1 MKHVLAR
8 CMIGLLVATLAV
20 PAFAQPEKEAFVP
33 KSQGSRDL
41 PQTKREADKK
51 GPSLGGETFVRPRGK
66 ATVDTKWKEAFDLL
80 KKLIESTPDENPEKP
95 ELYYRLSEMFWERA
109 SSTEIRGFDEEEAC
123 LKAKGSSEAAQG
135 QCRGIRD
142 AKVSEAQGYR
152 DQAIKVYKHIV
163 QKFPSYPRLDEVLFA
178 LAFNFLRKGDIEGAK
193 KIFVELIRRY
203 PDSGRMPDTLLNLG
217 EIYFEEGQVEQ
228 ASKFYGK
235 VAENYRDAPVY
246 GYALYKLGWCFFNL
260 QKYTEAMRQF
270 LAVIEHTN
278 KQTTGTNRLSLK
290 REAQKDLVRTY
301 VNIEGANPTKAIA
314 FFRKVAPDDYLEL
327 AERLADL
334 YSVTGQFQKSN
345 ELFREL
351 IRLRPKEY
359 IVLSYQIRIA
369 ENTRNLGQD
378 PVEGVR
384 ELKRLVSLWQTVK
397 DAKDAKPEQ
406 VQRDKELI
414 EEQLRQVTVN
424 YHQQYAKTKAEK
436 DAAITLELY
445 SDYVKVFPD
454 GPNAYDMT
462 FYYAEFLY
470 QQKKWKEAAN
480 AYERAL
486 EIKPEGEHTK
496 DAAQGTVL
504 AYKKL
509 LQPKQ
514 DNGDAKSDK
523 AAGEAEVPKAE
534 EIPEDYQRFLK
545 AQALYIKYVKESEY
559 LVDIKYDEARIYYE
573 FNHFDQAAPRF
584 QDICHKHADHRL
596 AVFACNLLLDIQNL
610 QKDYE
615 AMHVEAKRCVGS
627 STAQRD
633 PELMKL
639 CGDIIKT
646 YDFKKCQGQE
656 TEKKWV
662 PAARCYYGFAQKFPT
677 SEIVDKAYFNAALNF
692 ERAKRIED
700 AIQMRLLLVNNVS
713 GSELVPK
720 SLYDIGLNL
729 QALAIYS
736 KAAEALEFY
745 AAKFPGNDEAKEALR
760 RATLFREG
768 LGQLAEAEKNA
779 RAYLKLIDKSDK
791 AKAAEIFFTLGKIYE
806 KQEDWDRVVR
816 HYQEFLRDYK
826 DSGSIDLLLE
836 SYTRIG
842 NAYMAMKKPDE
853 KKAQGAY
860 KAAYDSFKG
869 LSPGQMEG
877 LTTGLAAVAEAR
889 FKMGE
894 AIFTQLKSSPL
905 KVKSLSNLK
914 KYVEEMTNAIRVKS
928 EVATQAR
935 AVYIEVIEFKSPN
948 WAIAALA
955 RIGEIF
961 ENLSDE
967 IYNLP
972 PPKNFDEEQVEAF
985 KTAMAERAEVPR
997 SKAKEAFEL
1006 CLAKARE
1013 LRWFNQWSDVAERRL
1028 ADLMPEKYRYNAE
1041 VRAKPDHFGPD
1052 IVGQRFIGKLEEPE
1066 EEQAAPPGDADKAEG
1081 GELEEGAQ

>member
-1 MKHVLAR
+1 MIRWSVAR
-8 CMIGLLVATLAV
+8 WTLLAV
-20 PAFAQPEKEAFVP
+20 CALLAAPAVAQQEKDVFVP
-33 KSQGSRDL
+33 DAQKAREPTQR
-41 PQTKREADKK
+41 KREAEQK

-66 ATVDTKWKEAFDLL
+66 ATVDSKWKEAFDLL

-123 LKAKGSSEAAQG
+123 LKAKGDSDAAQS
-135 QCRGIRD
+135 QCKAVRE
-142 AKVSEAQGYR
+142 AKVAEAQQYR
-152 DQAIKVYKHIV
+152 EQAIKVYTHIV
-163 QKFPSYPRLDEVLFA
+163 KGFPAYPRLDEVLFA
-178 LAFNFLRKGDIEGAK
+178 LAFNFLRKGDTEGAK

-203 PDSGRMPDTLLNLG
+203 PSSPRMPDTLLNLG

-228 ASKFYGK
+228 ASRFYDK
-235 VAENYRDAPVY
+235 VAQNYRDAPVY
-246 GYALYKLGWCFFNL
+246 GYALYKLGWCNFNL

-278 KQTTGTNRLSLK
+278 KQTSGQNRLTLK

-314 FFRKVAPDDYLEL
+314 FFRKVAPDDYLDL
-327 AERLADL
+327 AEKLADL

-345 ELFREL
+345 DLFREL
-351 IRLRPKEY
+351 IRLQSKDY
-359 IVLSYQIRIA
+359 KALSYQIRIA

-378 PVEGVR
+378 PVESVR

-397 DAKDAKPEQ
+397 DAKDAKPDQ
-406 VQRDKELI
+406 VARDEASI
-414 EEQLRQVTVN
+414 EEQLRFQAVE
-424 YHQQYAKTKAEK
+424 YHRQWLKTKSDR
-436 DAAITLELY
+436 DAGIALELY
-445 SDYVKVFPD
+445 GDYVKVFPN

-462 FYYAEFLY
+462 FFYAEFLY
-470 QQKKWKEAAN
+470 LQKRWKEAAN
-480 AYERAL
+480 AYERVL
-486 EIKPEGEHTK
+486 ELKADGEHTK

-514 DNGDAKSDK
+514 DKGDNKG
-523 AAGEAEVPKAE
+523 GEAATELPKPE
-534 EIPEDYQRFLK
+534 EIPDDYQRFLK

-573 FNHFDQAAPRF
+573 FNHFDEATPRF
-584 QDICHKHADHRL
+584 EDICHNHADHRL

-610 QKDYE
+610 RKDYE
-615 AMHVEAKRCVGS
+615 SMHAEAKRCVAG
-627 STAQRD
+627 STARRD

-656 TEKKWV
+656 SEKKWIS
-662 PAARCYYGFAQKFPT
+662 AAGCYMTFAQKFPT
-677 SEIVDKAYFNAALNF
+677 SEIVDKAYFNAALNY
-692 ERAKRIED
+692 ERAKKVED
-700 AIQMRLLLVNNVS
+700 AIQARLALVNNVS

-720 SLYDIGLNL
+720 ALYDIALNL

-736 KAAEALEFY
+736 KACEAFEFY
-745 AAKFPGNDEAKEALR
+745 AAKFPGNEEAKESLR

-768 LGQLAEAEKNA
+768 LGQLPEAEKDA
-779 RAYLKLIDKSDK
+779 RAYLKLIGKDDK

-806 KQEDWDRVVR
+806 KQEDWDRVIR
-816 HYQEFLRDYK
+816 HYQEFLRDYRE
-826 DSGSIDLLLE
+826 SGSVDLLLE
-836 SYTRIG
+836 AQTRIG
-842 NAYMAMKKPDE
+842 NAYMAMKRPDD
-853 KKAQGAY
+853 KKAQASY
-860 KAAYDSFKG
+860 KAAVDAFKA
-869 LSPGQMEG
+869 LTPTQLDA
-877 LTTGLAAVAEAR
+877 LTTGRTAAAEAR

-894 AIFTQLKSSPL
+894 AIFEQLKATPL
-905 KVKSLSNLK
+905 RVKSLSNLK
-914 KYVEEMTNAIRVKS
+914 KYVAEMTDAIRVKS
-928 EVATQAR
+928 EIAASAR
-935 AVYIEVIEFKSPN
+935 VVFLEVIELKSAN

-955 RIGEIF
+955 RIGQIF

-972 PPKNFDEEQVEAF
+972 APKTFDDDQVEAF
-985 KTAMAERAEVPR
+985 KGAMTERAEVPR
-997 SKAKEAFEL
+997 AKAKEAYEL
-1006 CLAKARE
+1006 CLGKARE

-1041 VRAKPDHFGPD
+1041 LRARPDHFGPD
-1052 IVGQRFIGKLEEPE
+1052 IVGQRFIGKLDEPE
-1066 EEQAAPPGDADKAEG
+1066 EVQAAPDKASERDVEEG
-1081 GELEEGAQ
+1081 GQ